1 MKRILWVVLS
11 AALAMSGCADPVAP
25 TTPVPATPTITD
37 TFSDTLLVLGSNTHQ
52 FTVATVGG
60 VKVSLTSVQPGAAV
74 GLGVGTPSLGSCSVI
89 DRVSTVAGQAAQLS
103 GTATVPGSYCV
114 VIFDLVDP
122 TSGVGSLVEP
132 VAYTINVL
140 HS

>member
-1 MKRILWVVLS
+1 MKRILWAVLGAS
-11 AALAMSGCADPVAP
+11 LFTAGCSDPVAP
-25 TTPVPATPTITD
+25 TTPTPAVPTVVE
-37 TFSDTLLVLGSNTHQ
+37 TFSDTLLVLGSNTHP
-52 FTVATVGG
+52 FTVTAIGG

-74 GLGVGTPSLGSCSVI
+74 GIGVGTSGVGTCSVL
-89 DRVSTVAGQAAQLS
+89 DHVQAVAGQAVQLS

-114 VIFDLVDP
+114 IIYDLVDS
-122 TSGVGSLVEP
+122 SGVGSLVEP